1 MLSSFPQVLLVSV
14 VLCQDAMAFTGI
26 KPTSSTLYVSHG
38 HFYTR
43 SAQQLLLPMA
53 LGDYTVE
60 LQKPLG
66 MILQERD
73 NASGVQIKEVVEGG
87 AAATK
92 SQIVPGDILLQVNGE
107 DVSTQDFDSVM
118 DILIGLDEMAPA
130 KLILGDGLGTLD
142 MPKNVLKLLK
152 TSEEAFFIDAVV
164 RQAVREMRKRG
175 NLGDLLNVEVVIGAG
190 VQDGGT
196 KGQARFFAIFSTG
209 GSSSYSCNVSATG
222 IRRDDESIEIVK
234 LSAAKDEGLGQTFEF
249 I

>member
-14 VLCQDAMAFTGI
+14 VLCQDVMAFTGI
-26 KPTSSTLYVSHG
+26 KPKSTLSVSHG

-43 SAQQLLLPMA
+43 SAQKVLSMA

-92 SQIVPGDILLQVNGE
+92 SQIVPGDVLLQVNGE
-107 DVSTQDFDSVM
+107 DVSTQDFESVM

>member
-14 VLCQDAMAFTGI
+14 VLCQDVMAFTGI
-26 KPTSSTLYVSHG
+26 KPKSTLSVSHG

-43 SAQQLLLPMA
+43 SAQQLLLSMA